1 MSNVPSLTITATG
14 VTVPQA
20 VDVRAGI
27 LADDNAA
34 FGGDLD
40 IVTPSTPQAYQA
52 DNLTANITTANAAI
66 AYTVSQF
73 DPATAEGRYQDAL
86 GRIYFLQRKGATASA
101 VQALC
106 TGQPGVTLP
115 AGQLARDTQGRLWVS
130 SGAATF
136 GSGGTVTVQ
145 FTCQTL
151 GPQTLGI
158 GELTQIA
165 QTYPGWD
172 AVTNTGAAVPGT
184 ATETR
189 QAFEERRAA
198 SVAKNAHGSVAAIFG
213 NVADVPGVLD
223 VFAYDNVNDVVL
235 PYGPT
240 DYPIGAHS
248 VYVAVVGGTDAA
260 VAQAIWEKKDAGC
273 GMTGNTTVTVSDTS
287 SYVFPYPTYNV
298 KFERPSALPIK
309 FAVTIAANLNLPT
322 NITTL
327 VQQAVIA
334 AFTGA
339 DGSQRE
345 RIGDAVFASKY
356 FAPVSLVS
364 PYVLIRSI
372 RVGTTAPATL
382 DSVDVGIDQS
392 PTITASDITVTLT

>member
-1 MSNVPSLTITATG
+1 MSNVPALTITSTG
-14 VTVPQA
+14 VSVPQA

-40 IVTPSTPQAYQA
+40 IATPSTPQAYQA
-52 DNLTANITTANAAI
+52 DNLTENITTANAAI

-101 VQALC
+101 VQALV
-106 TGQPGVTLP
+106 TGQPGVTMP
-115 AGQLARDTQGRLWVS
+115 AGQLARDTAGLLWVS
-130 SGAATF
+130 SGAITF
-136 GSGGTVTVQ
+136 GAGGTATAQ

-151 GPQTLGI
+151 GPVTLGI

-172 AVTNTGAAVPGT
+172 AITNTGAAVPGT

-213 NVADVPGVLD
+213 NVADVDGVLD
-223 VFAYDNVNDVVL
+223 VFAYDNVENTTV
-235 PYGPT
+235 PYGAT
-240 DYPIGAHS
+240 SYPLAPHS
-248 VYVAVVGGTDAA
+248 IYVAVVGGTDAA
-260 VAQAIWEKKDAGC
+260 VAQAIWEKKDGGC
-273 GMTGNTTVTVSDTS
+273 NYNGNTSVQVSDTS
-287 SYVFPYPTYNV
+287 SYVFPYPSYTV
-298 KFERPSALPIK
+298 RFQRPSALSIK
-309 FAVTIAANLNLPT
+309 FTVTLANNPNLPS
-322 NITTL
+322 NITAL
-327 VQQAVIA
+327 VQAAVLD
-334 AFTGA
+334 AFEGG
-339 DGSQRE
+339 DGGQRA
-345 RIGDAVFASKY
+345 RIGLAIYASRY
-356 FAPVSLVS
+356 YAPVATVS

-372 RVGTTAPATL
+372 KVGTSAPAAA
-382 DSVDVGIDQS
+382 DSVNVGIDQS
-392 PTITASDITVTLT
+392 PTLVAGDIAVVLT

>member
-52 DNLTANITTANAAI
+52 DNLTANIATANAAI

-86 GRIYFLQRKGATASA
+86 GRLYFLQRKGATASA

-106 TGQPGVTLP
+106 TGQPGVIMP
-115 AGQLARDTQGRLWVS
+115 AGQLARDTSGRTWIS
-130 SGAATF
+130 SGAITF
-136 GSGGTVTVQ
+136 GAGGTATAQ

-151 GPQTLGI
+151 GPETLGI

-172 AVTNTGAAVPGT
+172 AITNTGAAVPGT

-213 NVADVPGVLD
+213 NVADVTGVLD
-223 VFAYDNVNDVVL
+223 VFAYDNVEDVTT
-235 PYGPT
+235 PYGAT
-240 DYPIGAHS
+240 NYPLAPHS
-248 VYVAVVGGTDAA
+248 VYVAVVGGTDAD
-260 VAQAIWEKKDAGC
+260 VAQAIFEKKDAGC
-273 GMTGNTTVTVSDTS
+273 NMNGNTSVAVSDTA
-287 SYVFPYPTYNV
+287 SYVFPYPSYNI
-298 KFERPSALPIK
+298 KFQRPSALAVK
-309 FAVTIAANLNLPT
+309 FTVTLAANPNLPS
-322 NITTL
+322 NITAL
-327 VQQAVIA
+327 VQA
-334 AFTGA
+334 AILNAFEGG
-339 DGSQRE
+339 DGGQRA
-345 RIGDAVFASKY
+345 RIGLAIYASRFY
-356 FAPVSLVS
+356 APVATVS
-364 PYVLIRSI
+364 PYVPIRSI
-372 RVGTTAPATL
+372 KVGTTVPAAS
-382 DSVDVGIDQS
+382 DSVSVGIDQS
-392 PTITASDITVTLT
+392 PTLVAGDIAVVLS

>member
-1 MSNVPSLTITATG
+1 MSNVPALTITANG
-14 VTVPQA
+14 VSVPQA

-52 DNLTANITTANAAI
+52 DNLTENITTANAAI

-101 VQALC
+101 VQALV
-106 TGQPGVTLP
+106 TGQPGVTMP
-115 AGQLARDTQGRLWVS
+115 AGQLARDTAGLLWVS
-130 SGAATF
+130 SGAITF
-136 GSGGTVTVQ
+136 GAGGTATAQ

-151 GPQTLGI
+151 GPVTLGI

-172 AVTNTGAAVPGT
+172 AITNTGAAVPGT

-213 NVADVPGVLD
+213 NVADVDGVLD
-223 VFAYDNVNDVVL
+223 VFAVDNDRDVVF
-235 PYGPT
+235 PYGAT
-240 DYPIGAHS
+240 DYPLVPHS
-248 VYVAVVGGTDAA
+248 IYIAVVGGTDEA
-260 VAQAIWEKKDAGC
+260 VAQAIWEKKDGGC
-273 GMTGNTTVTVSDTS
+273 SYNGNTTVQVSDTS

-298 KFERPSALPIK
+298 KFQRPAALPVK
-309 FAVTIAANLNLPT
+309 FAVELAANLNLPT
-322 NITTL
+322 NIVAL
-327 VQQAVIA
+327 VRA
-334 AFTGA
+334 AIINAFEGG
-339 DGSQRE
+339 DGGQRA
-345 RIGDAVFASKY
+345 RIGLSIYASRY
-356 FAPVSLVS
+356 YAPVAAVS

-372 RVGTTAPATL
+372 KVGATAPAAA
-382 DSVDVGIDQS
+382 DSLAVGIDQS
-392 PTITASDITVTLT
+392 PTITAADITVTLV